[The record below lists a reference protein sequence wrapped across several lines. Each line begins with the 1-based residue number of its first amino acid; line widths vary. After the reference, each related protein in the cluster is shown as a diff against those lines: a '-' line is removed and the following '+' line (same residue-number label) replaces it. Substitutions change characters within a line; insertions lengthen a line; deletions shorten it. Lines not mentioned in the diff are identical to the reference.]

1 VWVHAVPL
9 VAVALAMIGACS
21 SPKRTSN
28 PDEWASRAELNGDW
42 DQAEDRWRQEIAAN
56 PWSEPDMNL
65 LTDDP
70 PAAPEAYGAT
80 PADQEAKPV
89 DGGAVAVADASQD
102 PNAQSDQFWGDVG
115 KASFSA
121 FTVLFTVGM
130 AVAPYLLF

>member
-1 VWVHAVPL
+1 LPLGAV
-9 VAVALAMIGACS
+9 VVTMIAACS
-21 SPKRTSN
+21 SQQRTSN
-28 PDEWASRAELNGDW
+28 PDVWASQAKINGDW

-70 PAAPEAYGAT
+70 PAPPETYGAA
-80 PADQEAKPV
+80 PVDQEARPV